1 MSLKG
6 DLQLDRK
13 FYRTI
18 VECYLVILFIDVDR
32 KLFIKNP
39 LTDPNNCQGKIIAQ
53 ILIFFSKKTL

>member
-39 LTDPNNCQGKIIAQ
+39 LTDPNNC
-53 ILIFFSKKTL
+53 SV